1 MKVNYL
7 YPIVHH
13 KFTRAQVKLTKAWAL
28 VGPGVDTPLPVIS
41 KDKQTQ
47 NFTNMISTAALS
59 SICSGMLYSV
69 LVPYQIWFVYDL
81 YKVMIWL

>member
-7 YPIVHH
+7 YPTVHH

-41 KDKQTQ
+41 KDKQIQ
-47 NFTNMISTAALS
+47 NFTNN
-59 SICSGMLYSV
+59 
-69 LVPYQIWFVYDL
+69 D
-81 YKVMIWL
+81 K